1 MTSLASYFVKDKRN
15 LIANKANIIM
25 GNKYRFTLLTER
37 LIRLEYSPNG
47 EFEDRASQNVIF
59 RNFKKVD
66 YTRED
71 TDTLLRIET
80 KYFTLNYVKDKPFY
94 SGKLTPGSTLRVSL
108 KESDRVW
115 YYGHPEARNF
125 GALTYSL
132 DDFEGKLRFDKG
144 LYSTDGFAVIDDTKT
159 LVIDENDSPVK
170 RENNNIDIYLFMYRK
185 DFGFCLR
192 DYYELTGYPMMI
204 SRFLLGNIWYKNEK
218 YKLEDIE
225 NLLSKFAD
233 NNINISSIIL
243 GNNWHNDKDFYSFD
257 GIDIKSLMG
266 LLSNYNIKLGV
277 TLNPEYG
284 INNQSRL
291 YPGISSFL
299 NTNSPMINFVPFN
312 NYMISAYLNNIVR
325 PLLGEG
331 VSYFLTDYNN
341 IKDKDNI
348 SLFGH
353 LNYISNPLFLGKRG
367 INISRNTGIAM
378 HRYGIYFSGKTK
390 VSWKTLEVLPFYNA
404 TASNI
409 GMSFVSHAIGGYY
422 GGIENSE
429 LFMRY
434 VQFGTFSPIMM
445 LASEGGKYYKREPW
459 KWDVLSLGVVREY
472 MQIRTKLVP
481 YLYNEAYMYH
491 KSGVPLVQPMYYQYP
506 KIYDEPLYRNQY
518 MLGTEMMVAPIIKK
532 KNPVMDRVVLRVFMP
547 EGKWYHFGSGKRYNG
562 NRYYLNFYKD
572 EEYPVFCRAG
582 SIIPMSLDNNTN
594 NPVNMEIQVF
604 PGKNGSYKLYEDDLE
619 GLSSSNYVIT
629 NYEYEYAPN
638 EYEFYIT
645 LGDGKVGVIPRYIN
659 YFIRFRGTRLVK
671 NIKVLVSGNEV
682 QYQAFS
688 NNNDLVIYVSNVL
701 TAGSLKIEVSG
712 ENLENV
718 ATEIINEDIADI
730 LEDLEIDTNLKNRI
744 DAILFSNMTIRK
756 KRIAIRKLKRKGL
769 EPKFITMFISL
780 LEYIEK
786 V

>member
-1 MTSLASYFVKDKRN
+1 
-15 LIANKANIIM
+15 
-25 GNKYRFTLLTER
+25 
-37 LIRLEYSPNG
+37 
-47 EFEDRASQNVIF
+47 
-59 RNFKKVD
+59 
-66 YTRED
+66 
-71 TDTLLRIET
+71 
-80 KYFTLNYVKDKPFY
+80 
-94 SGKLTPGSTLRVSL
+94 
-108 KESDRVW
+108 
-115 YYGHPEARNF
+115 
-125 GALTYSL
+125 
-132 DDFEGKLRFDKG
+132 
-144 LYSTDGFAVIDDTKT
+144 
-159 LVIDENDSPVK
+159 
-170 RENNNIDIYLFMYRK
+170 
-185 DFGFCLR
+185 
-192 DYYELTGYPMMI
+192 
-204 SRFLLGNIWYKNEK
+204 
-218 YKLEDIE
+218 
-225 NLLSKFAD
+225 
-233 NNINISSIIL
+233 
-243 GNNWHNDKDFYSFD
+243 
-257 GIDIKSLMG
+257 
-266 LLSNYNIKLGV
+266 
-277 TLNPEYG
+277 
-284 INNQSRL
+284 
-291 YPGISSFL
+291 
-299 NTNSPMINFVPFN
+299 
-312 NYMISAYLNNIVR
+312 
-325 PLLGEG
+325 
-331 VSYFLTDYNN
+331 
-341 IKDKDNI
+341 
-348 SLFGH
+348 
-353 LNYISNPLFLGKRG
+353 
-367 INISRNTGIAM
+367 
-378 HRYGIYFSGKTK
+378 
-390 VSWKTLEVLPFYNA
+390 
-404 TASNI
+404 
-409 GMSFVSHAIGGYY
+409 
-422 GGIENSE
+422 
-429 LFMRY
+429 
-434 VQFGTFSPIMM
+434 MM

-645 LGDGKVGVIPRYIN
+645 LGDGKVGVIPRYRN

-744 DAILFSNMTIRK
+744 VAILFSNMTIRK